1 MAGSGVFAS
10 RPGYG
15 GSCFPKDTLA
25 LVRTAQEA
33 APHPYCRSGCGYQHG
48 TQEGDGKPIIYACGG
63 DVAGKTIAILGLTFK
78 PNTDDMR
85 ESPSLDIVPALQAAG
100 ASVRAFDPEGMEE
113 AKKVLDGVTWCEDT
127 YDAIKGS
134 DAVAIVTEWNEF
146 RSLDFARMKELM
158 RSPILVDL
166 RNIYEPEH
174 VTATGFS
181 YSCVGRPAPNAA
193 E

>member
-1 MAGSGVFAS
+1 
-10 RPGYG
+10 
-15 GSCFPKDTLA
+15 
-25 LVRTAQEA
+25 
-33 APHPYCRSGCGYQHG
+33 
-48 TQEGDGKPIIYACGG
+48 
-63 DVAGKTIAILGLTFK
+63 
-78 PNTDDMR
+78 MR

-146 RSLDFARMKELM
+146 RSLDFARMKAMM

-166 RNIYEPEH
+166 RNVYEPEH

>member
-1 MAGSGVFAS
+1 MAPRLQSSALTDASPAARAARCDYTAPHMQSAETACAVFLEAGYTCASTWSEICGIDHPDGAEYNSNTLKMAGCPDSCCSQCATEEPGSGAYAS
-10 RPGYG
+10 GEV
-15 GSCFPKDTLA
+15 D
-25 LVRTAQEA
+25 
-33 APHPYCRSGCGYQHG
+33 
-48 TQEGDGKPIIYACGG
+48 
-63 DVAGKTIAILGLTFK
+63 
-78 PNTDDMR
+78 
-85 ESPSLDIVPALQAAG
+85 G